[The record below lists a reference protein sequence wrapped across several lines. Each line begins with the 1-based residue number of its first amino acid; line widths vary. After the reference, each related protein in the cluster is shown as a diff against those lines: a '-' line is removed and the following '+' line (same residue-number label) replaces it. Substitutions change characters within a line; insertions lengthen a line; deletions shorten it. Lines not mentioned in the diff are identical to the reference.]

1 MKKLLIFAS
10 IILLVSC
17 KKEDKTTVDDAV
29 NEVKESTTIAAKE
42 GTGKVTLSC
51 NGKDIITDGVCGA
64 LVTMGS
70 FMVAVKDKT
79 NPAKVLTIT
88 FNDENMPE
96 DGKIYKIKSK
106 DYAQEVKAPSDEVT
120 VGFTEVV
127 SNSKMN
133 NWGSDNAKGTLQ
145 FNYYGNEIKCI
156 IKDVTLTPSEMYNAD
171 DLKANANVT
180 GELTFYKN

>member
-1 MKKLLIFAS
+1 MKKLLIFAF
-10 IILLVSC
+10 IIVLISC
-17 KKEDKTTVDDAV
+17 KKNDTTTVDDAV
-29 NEVKESTTIAAKE
+29 NEIKETTAIAAKE
-42 GTGKVTLSC
+42 GTGKVILTC
-51 NGKDIITDGVCGA
+51 NGKEIVTDGVCGA
-64 LVTMGS
+64 LVKMGS

-79 NPAKVLTIT
+79 NPAKVFTIT
-88 FNDENMPE
+88 FNDENKPE

-106 DYAQEVKAPSDEVT
+106 DYSQEGKAPSDEIT

-133 NWGSDNAKGTLQ
+133 NWGSDDAKGKLQ
-145 FNYYGNEIKCI
+145 FNYSGNEIKCI